1 MERHSY
7 GRLVFLILYADGVAE
22 DFDAALL
29 AEIEAM
35 PSFVSL
41 ELFCNQGA
49 AVRKTVDCFTFG
61 GVVRL
66 LSNDQETILRD
77 YERIR
82 EIEHIGFVK
91 FAK

>member
-7 GRLVFLILYADGVAE
+7 GRLIFLILYTDGIVE
-22 DFDAALL
+22 DFDLTLL

-35 PSFVSL
+35 ASFVSL
-41 ELFCNQGA
+41 ELFCSQGG

-66 LSNDQETILRD
+66 LSDDQDTVLRD

-82 EIEHIGFVK
+82 EIEHIGFIH